1 MTTTDSDLSRTI
13 YCTTRIGDYLR
24 SITTDEVLFQTEK
37 AVDGIVV
44 RIAIDGLGNGGFR
57 ISWREAHSFPDNKFR
72 HVVKQRL
79 NSALMVMCKGKF
91 LNL

>member
-1 MTTTDSDLSRTI
+1 MTTFDSDFTRTI
-13 YCTTRIGDYLR
+13 YCITRIGDYLR

-37 AVDGIVV
+37 TVNGIVV
-44 RIAIDGLGNGGFR
+44 RIQIDGLGDGGFR
-57 ISWREAHSFPDNKFR
+57 VSWREAHSFNDAKFH

-79 NSALMVMCKGKF
+79 SSALMVMCKGKY